1 MKLLEFF
8 FVDHTTGYSAN
19 KAIIRRMITSLHYS
33 SFVYGNFILRKG
45 LDVFGVIFLKEHG
58 ISILGINE
66 SVRLVDYY
74 ENSFI
79 GEFETIFQLHA
90 ERSYVAVNK

>member
-1 MKLLEFF
+1 
-8 FVDHTTGYSAN
+8 
-19 KAIIRRMITSLHYS
+19 MITSLHYS